1 MAQRS
6 QLEALRNDADVL
18 AMRERRFFELA
29 DTIRKNMDGRL
40 PDGKRRVVIETLDVK
55 VQVLGYDPGV
65 GVRVQLTFDLL
76 PWGEYEFTE
85 AMAPGGNRR
94 HAGVGRQGLG
104 SKPSHLDGL
113 VAPFEIVV
121 AA

>member
-55 VQVLGYDPGV
+55 SRYSATT
-65 GVRVQLTFDLL
+65 RASAS
-76 PWGEYEFTE
+76 EC
-85 AMAPGGNRR
+85 N
-94 HAGVGRQGLG
+94 
-104 SKPSHLDGL
+104 
-113 VAPFEIVV
+113 
-121 AA
+121 

>member
-6 QLEALRNDADVL
+6 QLEALRKDADVL

-40 PDGKRRVVIETLDVK
+40 PDGKRRVVIETLDVR

-85 AMAPGGNRR
+85 AMATGDTPEWAARDSNPARR
-94 HAGVGRQGLG
+94 IKSPVLYLM
-104 SKPSHLDGL
+104 S
-113 VAPFEIVV
+113 
-121 AA
+121 